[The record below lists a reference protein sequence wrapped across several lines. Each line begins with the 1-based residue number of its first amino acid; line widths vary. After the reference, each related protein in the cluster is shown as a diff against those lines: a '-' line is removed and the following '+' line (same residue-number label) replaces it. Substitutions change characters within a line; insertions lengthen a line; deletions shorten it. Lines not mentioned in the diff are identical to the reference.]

1 MCIRDRVVGESLATK
16 GVGVTR
22 VLLKGPAKAVSY
34 THLTGDRRG
43 GRSRCAD
50 EDAQVMTVSKQRYE
64 ICVLPGDGIG
74 PEIMRV
80 ALEFLHAV
88 GRKHGI
94 EFACIE
100 APIGGCAIDAC
111 GNALPCETVE
121 LARRADAVL
130 LGAVGGPRW
139 DTVDPDAPRPEDGLL
154 GIRKELGLYAN
165 LRPVHVYDAL
175 LDASPLKPAT
185 VRGCDILIVRELT
198 GGLYFGEHVTVENV
212 AGAGANGSAGAH
224 AHDVM
229 RYDCLLYTSR
239 CV

>member
-1 MCIRDRVVGESLATK
+1 
-16 GVGVTR
+16 
-22 VLLKGPAKAVSY
+22 
-34 THLTGDRRG
+34 
-43 GRSRCAD
+43 
-50 EDAQVMTVSKQRYE
+50 MTVNKQRYE

-80 ALEFLHAV
+80 ALEVLHAV

-212 AGAGANGSAGAH
+212 AGLSGEASRSA
-224 AHDVM
+224 
-229 RYDCLLYTSR
+229 S
-239 CV
+239 

>member
-1 MCIRDRVVGESLATK
+1 
-16 GVGVTR
+16 
-22 VLLKGPAKAVSY
+22 
-34 THLTGDRRG
+34 
-43 GRSRCAD
+43 
-50 EDAQVMTVSKQRYE
+50 MTVNKQRYE

-80 ALEFLHAV
+80 ALEVLHAV

-198 GGLYFGEHVTVENV
+198 GGLYFGEHVTVENGRRREWQRWR
-212 AGAGANGSAGAH
+212 A
-224 AHDVM
+224 
-229 RYDCLLYTSR
+229 CP
-239 CV
+239 